1 MRLNHSKTRTSNA
14 SSINFS
20 RTSQQIPL
28 FSVWVT
34 AGNKGFTQGGQ
45 LFRCIVTP
53 NLHNLGSSK
62 LIAAFVIRVP
72 DMAFEPLP
80 GDTMAGGGFPI
91 FVPFGCM
98 VQKHL
103 TEGN

>member
-1 MRLNHSKTRTSNA
+1 
-14 SSINFS
+14 
-20 RTSQQIPL
+20 
-28 FSVWVT
+28 
-34 AGNKGFTQGGQ
+34 
-45 LFRCIVTP
+45 
-53 NLHNLGSSK
+53 
-62 LIAAFVIRVP
+62 
-72 DMAFEPLP
+72 MAFEPLP